1 MHPIARHCS
10 AYFKQRTSSP
20 LCAMA
25 FGTLSWAC
33 RVAQAAL
40 AS

>member
-1 MHPIARHCS
+1 MHPIARQLFSLFQTAHIQS
-10 AYFKQRTSSP
+10 ALRNGIWH
-20 LCAMA
+20 AVR
-25 FGTLSWAC
+25 AC